1 MTFDVLRKWNWRK
14 GFLRLRIVFYIRMI
28 HFQKICW
35 RSDHWLKPSTLD
47 GAVMVLAAEFSPCGN
62 HVSYKI
68 KNEIVYVLLY
78 IYFVHLLRI
87 KYNNFGN
94 KKMFY
99 HTFSKMGG
107 QSIGCIHP
115 ASHAAHVDNPHRIG
129 YRLSLP
135 HEALNRPPVSE
146 TSSFWSWIGC

>member
-1 MTFDVLRKWNWRK
+1 MKLTERFFTFTYSILYTYDTFSKNLLT
-14 GFLRLRIVFYIRMI
+14 F
-28 HFQKICW
+28 
-35 RSDHWLKPSTLD
+35 RSLAQTLD

-87 KYNNFGN
+87 KYNNFG
-94 KKMFY
+94 KKKLFF